1 MELDELKANWELLNE
16 QLRKSE
22 VLNRKVAKELIEKRI
37 STARDRLVRANLLA
51 IGLLLFF
58 LVVIPLAAMHVSIR
72 QEVLWITYTVLPA
85 TVLYSLW
92 SIRFLYKFDLQTST
106 LVDLR
111 KWVIAYKRRIRG
123 ELYCTPFIALGLFVS
138 VFIIHHHYR
147 SVQLMIFDGIML
159 LVGALATYL
168 GYMYWDKRSVAEI
181 ESGLMELQDFESGE

>member
-1 MELDELKANWELLNE
+1 MELDELKTNWELLNE

-92 SIRFLYKFDLQTST
+92 SIRFLYKFDLQ
-106 LVDLR
+106 DLNAAGFA
-111 KWVIAYKRRIRG
+111 KMGNSLQA
-123 ELYCTPFIALGLFVS
+123 P
-138 VFIIHHHYR
+138 
-147 SVQLMIFDGIML
+147 
-159 LVGALATYL
+159 
-168 GYMYWDKRSVAEI
+168 DKRGIILHTIHCIGIVCLGVYHSSSLSQCAAD
-181 ESGLMELQDFESGE
+181 DF

>member
-37 STARDRLVRANLLA
+37 LTARDRLVRANLLA

-58 LVVIPLAAMHVSIR
+58 LMVIPLAAMHVSIR

-106 LVDLR
+106 LLDLR
-111 KWVIAYKRRIRG
+111 KWVIAYKRRIRR

-147 SVQLMIFDGIML
+147 SVQLMVLDGIML
-159 LVGALATYL
+159 LTGALATYL
-168 GYMYWDKRSVAEI
+168 GYMYWDKRSIAEI
-181 ESGLMELQDFESGE
+181 ESGLKELQDFESGE

>member
-51 IGLLLFF
+51 IGVLLFF
-58 LVVIPLAAMHVSIR
+58 LVVIPLAAMHVAIR

-106 LVDLR
+106 LLDLR
-111 KWVIAYKRRIRG
+111 KWVIAYKRRIRE

-147 SVQLMIFDGIML
+147 SVQLMILDGIML
-159 LVGALATYL
+159 LAGALATYL
-168 GYMYWDKRSVAEI
+168 GYMYWDKRSIAEI
-181 ESGLMELQDFESGE
+181 ESGLKELQDFESGE

>member
-58 LVVIPLAAMHVSIR
+58 LVVIPLAAMHVTIR
-72 QEVLWITYTVLPA
+72 QEVLWIVYTVLPA

-106 LVDLR
+106 LLDLR
-111 KWVIAYKRRIRG
+111 KW
-123 ELYCTPFIALGLFVS
+123 E
-138 VFIIHHHYR
+138 
-147 SVQLMIFDGIML
+147 
-159 LVGALATYL
+159 
-168 GYMYWDKRSVAEI
+168 
-181 ESGLMELQDFESGE
+181 